1 LTQSALVE
9 ILDSSLPTVVL
20 DARPPSVFDGTPD
33 SNPDSRARGLTSHHL
48 AYVIYTSG
56 STGQP
61 KGVMN
66 SHRALCNRL

>member
-1 LTQSALVE
+1 LSDAAPVVLLTQSALVE
-9 ILDSSLPTVVL
+9 TLDSSLPTVVL
-20 DARPPSVFDGTPD
+20 DACPSSVLDGVPD
-33 SNPDSRARGLTSHHL
+33 SNPDSRDLASHHL

-66 SHRALCNRL
+66 S